1 MVMLAAIGYTYSQ
14 DNITDERRVWQC
26 LPARR
31 KVFGEVK
38 HQFID
43 AHREVSAFQQRRV
56 TAPVLVG
63 NDASQK
69 MPRVPFNPEH
79 RYSDASARQ
88 ATCGIQHMRSE
99 SAHYQQ
105 LFNLLSM
112 SRMIIPESAV
122 SVGNRPQVDNF
133 LKPQ

>member
-1 MVMLAAIGYTYSQ
+1 MLAAISDAYSQ
-14 DNITDERRVWQC
+14 DNITDERRVWQS

-43 AHREVSAFQQRRV
+43 PHREVSAFQQRRV

-63 NDASQK
+63 NDASQQLS
-69 MPRVPFNPEH
+69 RVPFNPEH
-79 RYSDASARQ
+79 RHSDASARQ

-105 LFNLLSM
+105 LFNLLFM
-112 SRMIIPESAV
+112 KRMIIPESAV